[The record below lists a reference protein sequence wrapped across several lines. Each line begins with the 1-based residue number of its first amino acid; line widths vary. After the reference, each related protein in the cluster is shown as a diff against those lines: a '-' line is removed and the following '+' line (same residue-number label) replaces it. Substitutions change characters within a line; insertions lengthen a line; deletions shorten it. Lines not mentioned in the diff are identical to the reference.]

1 MQRVYII
8 AFATGIW
15 LLQQQAH
22 LPDRSLMLV
31 AGLALGCL
39 ILSVACF
46 IVWRQLHRKPL
57 PRSPTRHRHAGISAI
72 ASKGLVVVLLMSS
85 GFYWA
90 ALVAHWRLSDELPH
104 AWQGRDIE
112 LTGIVASLP
121 QASSH
126 SVRFEFDT
134 EQILTPDADVPHHIQ
149 LSWYLEGGKNTAR
162 TALPPIQAGERWK
175 LTVRLKR
182 PHGQANPHGFD
193 FEGWALERNIRA
205 IGYVRKSADNHRLD
219 AMVNQPRYQIERLR
233 QNIRQHFLSI
243 LPDAPYNGVM
253 IALAIG
259 DQHAIPQQQWQLFT
273 RTGTNHLM
281 SISGLHITM
290 VSGLIFS
297 LVYWLWCRSYR
308 LTLWLPARKAAIA
321 AGLLTALL
329 YTLLAGS
336 AIPAQRTLYM
346 LAVLGIALW
355 AGRFTSATLILSW
368 ALLAVLVIDPWA
380 TLSAGFWL
388 SFGAIA
394 IILLVTTGRTGK
406 IHWLNNWIRIQW
418 GITIGLI
425 PALLL
430 MFQQISLISPVAN
443 ALAIPL
449 VSLAVVPMTLLAT
462 LPALDFML
470 APAAHT
476 ILGYGMDA
484 LQWIDSTPYSTW
496 KQHAPPLWT
505 ILAGISGIIWMLL
518 PGGNLLSGFP
528 ARWLGMIAI
537 MPMFLVT
544 PPRPATGELWLTVLD
559 VGHGLAVVARTASKT
574 LLYDSGPAFNAM
586 TDSGNRI
593 ITPFLQGEGIHYLDG
608 MIVSH
613 ADADHS
619 GGALSVL
626 ETVPVN
632 WILSSLTDTHPLQQ
646 AAAGKIRSHRCQA
659 GASWQWDGI
668 RFDILHPTETD
679 YNNSRQ
685 KTNALSCVLKIT
697 TAQGS
702 ILLPADIE
710 KQSEKQLVRYYGSK
724 LASTVLIAPHHGS
737 KTSSSEA
744 FLQQVNP
751 RFAIFT
757 AGYMDRFGHP
767 AEEVTRRYQALG
779 INQFRSD
786 AHGALLLRF
795 SGHTVTTEAWRESH
809 HRYWYNKPV
818 IGETGNITPLYKG
831 PD

>member
-8 AFATGIW
+8 AFATGIG

-22 LPDRSLMLV
+22 LPDRPLMLV

-39 ILSVACF
+39 ILSSICLV
-46 IVWRQLHRKPL
+46 VWRQRHRKRLLRP
-57 PRSPTRHRHAGISAI
+57 PIRYRHSNISAI
-72 ASKGLVVVLLMSS
+72 ASKGLLVALLVSG

-90 ALVAHWRLSDELPH
+90 ALIAHWRLSDELPST
-104 AWQGRDIE
+104 WQGRDIE

-121 QASSH
+121 QASNQ
-126 SVRFEFDT
+126 SVRFELDT
-134 EQILTPDADVPHHIQ
+134 EQILTSDAIVPRHIQ
-149 LSWYLEGGKNTAR
+149 LSWYAEGSKNTAR
-162 TALPPIQAGERWK
+162 TAFPPIRAGERWK

-182 PHGQANPHGFD
+182 PHGHANPHGFD

-205 IGYVRKSADNHRLD
+205 TGYVRKSASNHRLD

-233 QNIRQHFLSI
+233 QNIRQHFLSV

-259 DQHAIPQQQWQLFT
+259 DQHAIPPQQWQLFT

-297 LVYWLWCRSYR
+297 LVYWLWCRSYH
-308 LTLWLPARKAAIA
+308 LTLRLPARKAAIA
-321 AGLLTALL
+321 AGLLTALM

-346 LAVLGIALW
+346 LAVVGIALW
-355 AGRFTSATLILSW
+355 AGRFTAPTLILSW

-380 TLSAGFWL
+380 MLSAGFWL

-406 IHWLNNWIRIQW
+406 TPWLNSWIRIQW

-430 MFQQISLISPVAN
+430 MFQQISLISPIAN

-470 APAAHT
+470 VPAHT
-476 ILGYGMDA
+476 ILDYGMHA
-484 LQWIDSTPYSTW
+484 LQWMDSTPYSTW

-505 ILAGISGIIWMLL
+505 ILAGICGIIWMLL
-518 PGGNLLSGFP
+518 PGGSLLSGFP
-528 ARWLGMIAI
+528 ARWLGIIAM

-544 PPRPATGELWLTVLD
+544 PPRPAMGELWLTVLD

-574 LLYDSGPAFNAM
+574 LLYDTGPAFNSA

-593 ITPFLQGEGIHYLDG
+593 ITPFLQGEGINHLDG

-613 ADADHS
+613 ADSDHS

-626 ETVPVN
+626 ETIPAD
-632 WILSSLTDTHPLQQ
+632 WLLSSLPDTHPVQQ
-646 AAAGKIRSHRCQA
+646 AVTGKIPSHRCQA
-659 GASWQWDGI
+659 DASWQWDGV
-668 RFDILHPTETD
+668 RFDILHPAETD
-679 YNNSRQ
+679 YNDTRQ

-724 LASTVLIAPHHGS
+724 LASTILIAPHHGS
-737 KTSSSEA
+737 KTSSSEV

-751 RFAIFT
+751 RLVIFT

-779 INQFRSD
+779 INLFRSD
-786 AHGALLLRF
+786 THGALLLRF
-795 SGHTVTTEAWRESH
+795 SGHAVTTEAWRESH

-818 IGETGNITPLYKG
+818 IDEAVNNTSPLQKD